1 MKSTYTFRHMDASD
15 RARAHTD
22 DKLGRLE
29 RFEDREMAVD
39 VVFTTEKHEITAE
52 FKVSGAHG
60 SFVVSE
66 TRTDLFEAI
75 DVAVVLNALRVLAPG
90 ATERRLAER
99 DAHAAVPSAP
109 VTA

>member
-39 VVFTTEKHEITAE
+39 VVFTTAKHEITAE

-75 DVAVVLNALRVLAPG
+75 DVAVDRLDQVLS
-90 ATERRLAER
+90 R
-99 DAHAAVPSAP
+99 DKAKRKHHMGGQGSTPHEM
-109 VTA
+109 

>member
-22 DKLGRLE
+22 EKLGRLE

-52 FKVSGAHG
+52 FKVTGAHG

-66 TRTDLFEAI
+66 TRNDLFEAI
-75 DVAVVLNALRVLAPG
+75 DVAVDRLDQVLS
-90 ATERRLAER
+90 R
-99 DAHAAVPSAP
+99 DKAKRKHHKGGQGTTPHEM
-109 VTA
+109 